1 MQLWPNLFD
10 RRAREQEVLALMRRV
25 GRMPASPNGFG
36 SPKARCEKHVRSI
49 LTKLNR
55 PETGDGYRR
64 VRVVITF
71 LEAH

>member
-1 MQLWPNLFD
+1 
-10 RRAREQEVLALMRRV
+10 
-25 GRMPASPNGFG
+25 MPASPNGFG